1 MPLLKSLKEDKEAR
15 RIFGERELKI
25 VEKQLLGV
33 NLTQSEKNRL
43 SRDIRPKL
51 DFIRKIAGF
60 EEEFELKKGAE
71 IKRYIE
77 ESREMI
83 LNDSLRKNM
92 REIILFGSAV
102 ENKLTLKSDIDLAV
116 KFDKISLTEATSF
129 KKRIGGQVSSK
140 VDVQV
145 YNHLPARIKKEID
158 SKGKL
163 LYKK

>member
-1 MPLLKSLKEDKEAR
+1 
-15 RIFGERELKI
+15 
-25 VEKQLLGV
+25 
-33 NLTQSEKNRL
+33 
-43 SRDIRPKL
+43 
-51 DFIRKIAGF
+51 
-60 EEEFELKKGAE
+60 
-71 IKRYIE
+71 
-77 ESREMI
+77 MI